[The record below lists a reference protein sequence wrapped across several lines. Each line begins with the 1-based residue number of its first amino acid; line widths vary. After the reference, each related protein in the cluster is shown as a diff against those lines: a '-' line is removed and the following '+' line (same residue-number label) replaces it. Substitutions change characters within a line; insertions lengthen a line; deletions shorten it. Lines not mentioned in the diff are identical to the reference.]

1 VETPSGN
8 ASPSLDELIAA
19 ELAAPAP
26 PAAVA
31 LAARI
36 REQHGDSIAAI
47 LFYGSCLRKHT
58 HEGVL
63 DFYVIVDSYRQAYGM
78 GRLAFLNSLLPP
90 NVFYLE
96 TEATL
101 SPGEP
106 ASPVRCKYAVVSQH
120 DFDALVAPGAL
131 HPYIW
136 ARFAQPALL
145 VWTRDDSTRSQAT
158 RSVAQAVCTLIER
171 ISPFLPARG
180 RTQRFSFAALWQEA
194 FRRTYQTEFRSESA
208 ETIRTLYEAAP
219 TRYEQATRGALDA
232 LEAAGRIEAFSIVAS
247 AAEVHNAPARRLA
260 ARLRWQLT
268 WPWARTL
275 SLLRLFKTATTF
287 GDWLPYALWKLER
300 HSGVRP
306 ELSERQRRHPL
317 VFAWPVIV
325 RLLRERALR

>member
-1 VETPSGN
+1 METPGGN
-8 ASPSLDELIAA
+8 TFQSLDDLIEA
-19 ELAAPAP
+19 ELAAAPP
-26 PAAVA
+26 PAAAA
-31 LAARI
+31 LAAGI
-36 REQHGDSIAAI
+36 REQLGDSTAAI

-63 DFYVIVDSYRQAYGM
+63 DFYVLVDSYREAYGA
-78 GRLAFLNSLLPP
+78 GWLAFLNSLLPP

-96 TEATL
+96 AEAAL

-106 ASPVRCKYAVVSQH
+106 ASRVRCKYAVVSQR
-120 DFDALVAPGAL
+120 DFDALVRPEAL

-145 VWTRDDSTRSQAT
+145 VWARDEAARARAT
-158 RSVAQAVCTLIER
+158 QSVARAVCTLIER
-171 ISPFLPARG
+171 ITPFLPARG
-180 RTQRFSFAALWQEA
+180 RIQRFSIAALWQEA
-194 FRRTYQTEFRSESA
+194 LRRTYRTEFRSESA
-208 ETIRTLYEAAP
+208 ETIRNLYETAP
-219 TRYEQATRGALDA
+219 GRYEQATCLALNA
-232 LEAAGRIEAFSIVAS
+232 LTDAGRIEAFATVAR
-247 AAEVHNAPARRLA
+247 AAEIHGSPARRLA
-260 ARLRWQLT
+260 ARLRWHLT

-317 VFAWPVIV
+317 VFGWPVIL